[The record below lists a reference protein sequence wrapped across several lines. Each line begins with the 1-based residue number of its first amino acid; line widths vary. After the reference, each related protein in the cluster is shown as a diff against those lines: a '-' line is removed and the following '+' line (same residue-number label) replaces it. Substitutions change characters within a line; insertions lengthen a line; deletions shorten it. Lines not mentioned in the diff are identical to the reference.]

1 MARFEGTT
9 SNSAQVETL
18 HNVITGKKELI
29 KWLRET
35 IENSEVH
42 IMHRLTLK
50 HVTLIEICIPAMAI
64 LHN

>member
-64 LHN
+64 LHS